1 MPAFPL
7 FAPVPGLLLPY
18 EPQLWRVQMQF
29 QAQAGSL
36 KSDAARKLAVD
47 NAVAQN
53 FAGASPDVR
62 EAARQYLTV
71 LLNNTPATQS
81 PVQNRLQIM
90 KATQAKIFEITQDV
104 TVNKAKTADKAF
116 NAMDGYIRG

>member
-1 MPAFPL
+1 
-7 FAPVPGLLLPY
+7 
-18 EPQLWRVQMQF
+18 MQF

-36 KSDAARKLAVD
+36 KSVAARKLAVD

-53 FAGASPDVR
+53 FAGAPPDVR

-71 LLNNTPATQS
+71 LLDNTPAAQS
-81 PVQNRLQIM
+81 PAQNRLQIM